1 MHSILDQ
8 SPIPRYLQLADLFRQ
23 RIARGV
29 WREGARLPSLDELVR
44 EFEVARV
51 TVRQAMELLTREGRV
66 SPQQGRGTFVLA
78 RGTPD
83 RWLRL
88 QTTLDDLAE
97 VYRDTQ
103 PQILNISES
112 SAIPLITARDGHPA
126 PAYSYMR
133 RLHSQDGRPYV
144 VIAIYLDERIFRRAP
159 AKFRRNTVIPLLLDM
174 PGVTI
179 ARARQTLT
187 IGTADV
193 EVAGL
198 LKIPIN
204 APVAEVRRVF
214 NSPDDTVVYLAEAVY
229 RGDFIHFDMDLRPQ
243 LHDDARGKPLP
254 RARVTRRSGRR

>member
-1 MHSILDQ
+1 MHPLLDQ

-23 RIARGV
+23 RIARGT
-29 WREGARLPSLDELVR
+29 WHEGTRLPSLDELVR
-44 EFEVARV
+44 EFGVARV
-51 TVRQAMELLTREGRV
+51 TVRQAMELLTRDGLV

-78 RGTPD
+78 RSSPD

-112 SAIPLITARDGHPA
+112 SATPRLDARDGRAA

-144 VIAIYLDERIFRRAP
+144 VIAIHLDERIFRRAP
-159 AKFRRNTVIPLLLDM
+159 VKFRRNTVIPLLLDM
-174 PGVTI
+174 PEVTI

-193 EVAGL
+193 EIARL
-198 LKIPIN
+198 LKIPVN

-214 NSPDDTVVYLAEAVY
+214 NAPDETVIYLAEAVY

-243 LHDDARGKPLP
+243 RYKE
-254 RARVTRRSGRR
+254 GRRPRRLRASLPSGHR